1 MEYIRYPE
9 HLVFGLDIGTR
20 SVVGTVGYRENN
32 NNFIVVA
39 QYMKEHE
46 TRAMIDG
53 QIHDINKVAD
63 VIRAVKKQLE
73 QQVGRKLTDV
83 CIAAAGR
90 ILKTVA
96 VKADYEFPSETVVND
111 EHIHSLDLIGVE
123 KAYDTIREEL
133 KSEHIHYYC
142 VGYSVVRYYLN
153 DYTILKLEGHKAN
166 KISTELIATFLPD
179 EVVDGLYAAVEKA
192 GLQVANLTLE
202 PIAAINIAIP
212 DKFRLLNIALV
223 DVGAGTS
230 DISITKDGSITA
242 YGMIPYAGD
251 EITEAILQKY
261 LVEFNEAE
269 AMKMSCLRKKNIT
282 FKDIMGIKHKITS
295 QELLDSIDDSI
306 RKITNSIANKIMEL
320 NGGKSVS
327 AVFVVGGGGKITG
340 FVSSLAEYLELP
352 CERVA
357 LRGEEV
363 LREVTFEQENIK
375 KDPLLVTPIGI
386 CLNFYDQKNNFIFVN
401 VNGERI
407 KLYDNNKL
415 TIVDAALQ
423 VGFPNE
429 KLFPRRGNT
438 IHYTLNGTKR
448 MVRGEQGEAA
458 VIKLNGEIVG
468 LSHPI
473 ELNDKIEIIES
484 TIGCDAVYT
493 VSQLPEYSGTISIVF
508 NGQTILCPKFVLA
521 NKKLVSGFYNIQDND
536 EIEILNYY
544 TLEQILEFM
553 DLEYKE
559 TVLVNNTTGT
569 LDDKIYENFSI
580 EYDLPE
586 ATYEEGHSSDY
597 STSFE
602 LENIDSHRSKEN
614 QSIQGADTVNNINV
628 ANTTGIRDIHI
639 TVNGESVRLSKK
651 SNYIFVDI
659 FDFYPFSLST
669 LGGSKLITTINGEH
683 VEFTSPLKDAD
694 VVELYWQI

>member
-1 MEYIRYPE
+1 MEYKRYPE

-53 QIHDINKVAD
+53 QIHDITKVAD
-63 VIRAVKKQLE
+63 VIRAVKTQLE

-96 VKADYEFPSETVVND
+96 VKADYEFPSETVVNE

-123 KAYDTIREEL
+123 KAYDTIRAEL
-133 KSEHIHYYC
+133 KSDHIHYYC
-142 VGYSVVRYYLN
+142 VGYSVIRYYLN

-192 GLQVANLTLE
+192 DLQVANLTLE

-251 EITEAILQKY
+251 EITEAIVQKY
-261 LVEFNEAE
+261 LVVFNEAE
-269 AMKMSCLRKKNIT
+269 VMKTACLRKKSIT

-295 QELLDSIDDSI
+295 QEILESIDDTI
-306 RKITNSIANKIMEL
+306 RKITKSIADKIIEL
-320 NGGKSVS
+320 NGGKPVS
-327 AVFVVGGGGKITG
+327 AVFIVGGGGKITG
-340 FVSSLAEYLELP
+340 FAGSLAEYLELP
-352 CERVA
+352 YERVA

-363 LREVTFEQENIK
+363 LQEITFLQEKIK

-429 KLFPRRGNT
+429 KLFPRRGRT
-438 IHYTLNGTKR
+438 IHYTLGGIKR
-448 MVRGEQGEAA
+448 MIRGELGEAS
-458 VIKLNGEIVG
+458 VVKRNGEVVG

-473 ELNDKIEIIES
+473 EQNDRIEIIES
-484 TIGCDAVYT
+484 TKGSDAVYM

-508 NGQTILCPKFVLA
+508 NGQAIQCPKFVLA

-553 DLEYKE
+553 DLEYRE
-559 TVLVNNTTGT
+559 TILVNNMTAS
-569 LDDKIYENFSI
+569 LEDKIYENFSI
-580 EYDLPE
+580 EYELPE
-586 ATYEEGHSSDY
+586 DTYEEEY
-597 STSFE
+597 ATSHE
-602 LENIDSHRSKEN
+602 VNPDS
-614 QSIQGADTVNNINV
+614 QSIKDSQAKSVENGDNNIQ
-628 ANTTGIRDIHI
+628 AENTQGIRDIYI
-639 TVNGESVRLSKK
+639 TVNGESVKLSRKK
-651 SNYIFVDI
+651 EYIFVDI
-659 FDFYPFSLST
+659 FDFYPFNLTT
-669 LGGSKLITTINGEH
+669 LGGSKLITTINGEQ
-683 VEFTSPLKDAD
+683 VEFTSPLKDGD
-694 VVELYWQI
+694 VVELYWKS